1 MHLDEEVCEGCLPPN
16 IDTIGAACLL
26 GLCFEVPVRG
36 SSTSR
41 GRGRRRIRLARRSV
55 AGCGNRPVLADTQRT
70 LAILEHIAGVE
81 SALHLDSCRTPAP
94 RGVGQRRW
102 TPFHE
107 LFSSSPSHG
116 PRLMLVFDR
125 RKGPPGS
132 PAESTPVHVEGTRRG
147 YTEMYITPT
156 NEWIKWSRGVVEGDQ
171 IGAGGSSTGMQPDC
185 DQA

>member
-41 GRGRRRIRLARRSV
+41 GRGRRRLRLARRSV

-81 SALHLDSCRTPAP
+81 SALHLDSC
-94 RGVGQRRW
+94 RW

-147 YTEMYITPT
+147 IRRCTLPRRTNGAEEWLREIKSEQVGQALECNPT
-156 NEWIKWSRGVVEGDQ
+156 VTKHERERQ
-171 IGAGGSSTGMQPDC
+171 AYGGTSL
-185 DQA
+185 